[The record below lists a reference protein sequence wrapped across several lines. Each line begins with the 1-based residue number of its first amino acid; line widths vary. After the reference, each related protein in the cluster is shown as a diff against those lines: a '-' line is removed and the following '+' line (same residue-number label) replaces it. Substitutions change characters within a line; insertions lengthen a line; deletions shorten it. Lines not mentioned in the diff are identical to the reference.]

1 MQILL
6 GDVSWRK
13 LLFDFLASALNWLM
27 RLCGFLTREEVVD
40 RVMRRRDIAFVTD
53 RGTVAAIAEC
63 WWPDY
68 DEGRWYGT
76 GHVDTLAGIV
86 RQRYEI

>member
-13 LLFDFLASALNWLM
+13 LLFDFLAAAVNCLM